1 MSTITNETPT
11 ETTGKTRFGKTFLAL
26 VALGVPGVLTLIP
39 MTLAQLDAL
48 PPEMLELPVPLTV
61 ALALLNPLILLAI
74 AVAVGTL
81 LAHRVGLRS
90 LVAEKVRYGTA
101 IWPQLRPYIKLA
113 FVAGIIFAVVVLGLD
128 ALINPFAGT
137 ELASATAAGETPTI
151 WALLTQLLLGLLYG
165 GIVEELLLR
174 WGVMTLFVWIGWRV
188 AQRGQGAPRPAL
200 VWTAI
205 ILAALLF
212 GIGHL
217 PALASMVTL
226 TPRIVIRTVL
236 LNALGGIVFG
246 WLFWKRNLETTMVA
260 HAATHVGFFIVNVVV
275 ALLNLG

>member
-1 MSTITNETPT
+1 MMTNEIPT

-26 VALGVPGVLTLIP
+26 VALGVPGVLALIP
-39 MTLAQLDAL
+39 TALDQVSAL
-48 PPEMLELPVPLTV
+48 PLEMLDLPVPLTV
-61 ALALLNPLILLAI
+61 ALALFNSLILLAI

-90 LVAEKVRYGTA
+90 LVAERVRQGAA

-137 ELASATAAGETPTI
+137 ELASDSATAETPTI
-151 WALLTQLLLGLLYG
+151 GALLTQLLLGLLYG

-217 PALASMVTL
+217 PAMASMVTL
-226 TPRIVIRTVL
+226 TPRIVVRTIL
-236 LNALGGIVFG
+236 LNAFGGVLFG
-246 WLFWKRNLETTMVA
+246 WLLWRRNLETAMVA
-260 HAATHVGFFIVNVVV
+260 HAAGHVGFFIVNVVV